1 MRIIFG
7 SLLIIVSLFGTL
19 FFRKYN
25 GTVIPYPTLWHLLS
39 IALGLLGGWLIYI
52 SVKKLRRSGELQ
64 INAEI
69 EKFKSNAER
78 IELDFDKCEFK
89 SGSFSHQIED
99 PNMRAVKFMM
109 PGSLASY
116 LDTTITENVIQSYL
130 TYTDTF
136 HDANYKFISQSFP
149 FDQATLK
156 YHVLNH
162 NIMLY
167 VDRFNREKYL
177 FDIKD

>member
-7 SLLIIVSLFGTL
+7 SLLIIVSLFGTI

-39 IALGLLGGWLIYI
+39 IALGFLGAWLIYI
-52 SVKKLRRSGELQ
+52 SVKKARRVAGQ
-64 INAEI
+64 HINAEI

-89 SGSFSHQIED
+89 SGSFSHQVED
-99 PNMRAVKFMM
+99 PNMSAVKFMV

-116 LDTTITENVIQSYL
+116 IDTTITENVIQSYL
-130 TYTDTF
+130 TYTDTI
-136 HDANYKFISQSFP
+136 HGETYKFISHSFP
-149 FDQATLK
+149 FDHATLK

-162 NIMLY
+162 NILLY

-177 FDIKD
+177 FDIKR